1 MSMNKTDLIN
11 AVADESGMTK
21 VQSEKA
27 VKAVFDTITNELAK
41 GGSVTLVGFGT
52 FSVSER
58 SARTGINPQT
68 REQIKIDAK
77 KVAKFKPGK
86 QLGDVVNK

>member
-11 AVADESGMTK
+11 AVADDSGMTK

-68 REQIKIDAK
+68 RKQIKIDAK

-86 QLGDVVNK
+86 QLSDVVNK